1 MDKEGLS
8 RVSNS
13 AWWNWRRDPLA
24 SPSRIGETNR
34 SLERGIALLR
44 AFRPGVGALGNAEI
58 AERTGLP
65 KATVSRL
72 TQTLVEVGILERD
85 PARRVYRLAPSVL
98 GFAHAMRLSSPVL
111 PVLAPLMRAEAT
123 RRHVN
128 VGLAA
133 ADSDMMIY
141 LESFRYSPRTS
152 FRTVVSGQRVS
163 MELTSLGR
171 AYLWSLAPDPR
182 ARELALIAERRA
194 RFWPQLHAD
203 IEASFDELDRLGY
216 CAVRW
221 QPGVAAAAA
230 PILVPGLA
238 PLALNVSVSGSE
250 PLCEIGPRLGDWL
263 VKLHAKCLA
272 ALDEARAG
280 DPA

>member
-1 MDKEGLS
+1 MVTPDRG
-8 RVSNS
+8 
-13 AWWNWRRDPLA
+13 
-24 SPSRIGETNR
+24 GETNR
-34 SLERGIALLR
+34 SLERGIAILR
-44 AFRPGVGALGNAEI
+44 AFRPGVGELGNSEI

-65 KATVSRL
+65 KATISRL

-98 GFAHAMRLSSPVL
+98 GLAHAMRLSSPVL
-111 PVLAPLMRAEAT
+111 PVLTPVMRAEAT

-133 ADSDMMIY
+133 ADGDMMIY
-141 LESFRYSPRTS
+141 LESFRYSPRAS

-163 MELTSLGR
+163 IELTSLGR
-171 AYLWSLAPDPR
+171 AYLWSLPPDAQ

-194 RFWPQLHAD
+194 RAWPQLRAE
-203 IEASFDELDRLGY
+203 IEESFGELDRLGY

-230 PILVPGLA
+230 PIQVLGLA
-238 PLALNVSVSGSE
+238 PLALNISVSSFE
-250 PLCEIGPRLGDWL
+250 PLSEIGPQLGGWL
-263 VKLHAKCLA
+263 VKLHTQCRVR
-272 ALDEARAG
+272 LDQELAG

>member
-1 MDKEGLS
+1 
-8 RVSNS
+8 
-13 AWWNWRRDPLA
+13 LA
-24 SPSRIGETNR
+24 SPDRVGETNR
-34 SLERGIALLR
+34 SLERGIAILR
-44 AFRPGVGALGNAEI
+44 AFRPGVGELGNSEI

-72 TQTLVEVGILERD
+72 TQTLVEAGILERD
-85 PARRVYRLAPSVL
+85 SARRVYRLAPSVL

-111 PVLAPLMRAEAT
+111 PILTPLMRAEAT

-133 ADSDMMIY
+133 ADGDMMIY
-141 LESFRYSPRTS
+141 LESFRYSPRAS

-171 AYLWSLAPDPR
+171 AYLWSLPPDAR

-194 RFWPQLHAD
+194 RAWPQILAE
-203 IEASFDELDRLGY
+203 IEESFDDLDRLGY

-230 PILVPGLA
+230 PILVPGRA
-238 PLALNVSVSGSE
+238 PLALNISVSGSE
-250 PLCEIGPRLGDWL
+250 PLSEIGPQLGGWL
-263 VKLHAKCLA
+263 VKLHAQCLTQ
-272 ALDEARAG
+272 LDQDMAG
-280 DPA
+280 DPT